1 MKSAYTIVVPDTDI
15 LTCLCGTNDSN
26 LRLIENY
33 LGVPVFTHG
42 NELSIGDADSDI
54 QEKFKFIIDRILDES
69 AAGEQISP
77 DLVRSVLQY
86 ESHDSSEMLA
96 SAVIKIPGAVTTVFP
111 KTVNQAEFILS
122 MRSNDVV
129 LCAGPAGSG
138 KTYLAV
144 AEALRQLFS
153 GAVNKLVL
161 TRPVVEAGENL
172 GFLPGDLEQK
182 ISPYLR
188 PLFDSVEKLMPKG
201 VSAKL
206 TEAGVIELAPLA
218 YMRGRTLD
226 SCILI
231 LDEAQNTTKEQMK
244 LFLTRL
250 GQGSKV
256 FVTGD
261 ITQIDLPRRIPSG
274 FVHALEILNR
284 VEGVKI
290 MHLDED
296 DIVRNP
302 LVKRIVQAYENDK
315 DEK

>member
-122 MRSNDVV
+122 MRNTDVV

-153 GAVNKLVL
+153 GAVSRLVL

-226 SCILI
+226 NCILI

>member
-1 MKSAYTIVVPDTDI
+1 MKSAYTIVVPDTEI

-122 MRSNDVV
+122 MRNTDVV

-153 GAVNKLVL
+153 GAVSRLVL

-226 SCILI
+226 NCILI

-290 MHLDED
+290 MHLDDD

-315 DEK
+315 DE

>member
-1 MKSAYTIVVPDTDI
+1 MKSAYTIVVPDTEI

-122 MRSNDVV
+122 MRNTDVV

-153 GAVNKLVL
+153 GAVSRLVL

-226 SCILI
+226 NCILI

-315 DEK
+315 DE

>member
-1 MKSAYTIVVPDTDI
+1 MKSAYTIVVPDTEI

-122 MRSNDVV
+122 MRNNDVV

-226 SCILI
+226 NCILI

>member
-1 MKSAYTIVVPDTDI
+1 MKSAYTIVVPDTEI

-122 MRSNDVV
+122 MRNTDVV

-153 GAVNKLVL
+153 GAVSRLVL

-226 SCILI
+226 NCILI